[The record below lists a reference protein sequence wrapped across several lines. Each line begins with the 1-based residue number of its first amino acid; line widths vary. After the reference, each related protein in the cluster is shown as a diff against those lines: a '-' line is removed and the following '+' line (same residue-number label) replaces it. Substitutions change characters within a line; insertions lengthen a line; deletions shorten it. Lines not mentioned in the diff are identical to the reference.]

1 MTIPNDGGHFEIA
14 LTLGGTEV
22 IGFRLRS
29 STTRQSWV
37 VLMCLVMLAVAALAS
52 AVWPVIEG
60 VVG

>member
-1 MTIPNDGGHFEIA
+1 MTISNDDGYFEIG

-37 VLMCLVMLAVAALAS
+37 VLMCFVILALAALAS
-52 AVWPVIEG
+52 ALWPFIEG
-60 VVG
+60 IAA